1 MAYAITGTIPGEPA
15 SKANSRQ
22 LVTIHGRP
30 AFIKSAKARAYE
42 HAAKLHLLTLKL
54 KPFERPVKVTLRIF
68 YRTQRPDL
76 DPSVVLDV
84 MQGHCFRNDRL
95 VREMHLFHGID
106 KANPRTEFLVMEIG
120 E

>member
-42 HAAKLHLLTLKL
+42 HAALFPFLIEQWPLAERMGNDAVEKDCSDLTFAINRGCKGLNHHGE
-54 KPFERPVKVTLRIF
+54 PSIEDAATESHRP
-68 YRTQRPDL
+68 
-76 DPSVVLDV
+76 
-84 MQGHCFRNDRL
+84 
-95 VREMHLFHGID
+95 
-106 KANPRTEFLVMEIG
+106 
-120 E
+120 